1 MKNVS
6 FDAIENENR
15 YYVSAQSSLPDS
27 QTKVLMAG
35 DLFAV
40 FDRQGDLR
48 TPSFI
53 EQGLFYKEMRHLSR
67 LVLRLKDQVL
77 LLLSS
82 SVRTDNAVF
91 TADLTNPAV
100 RLIDQREVR
109 RGALHFLRSSLLWGN
124 TCSQQIQVQ
133 NYDHQVVTIELVLE
147 LESDFADIFEVR
159 GSKRERHGNLLNPRV
174 EPSAL
179 TLLYEGLDGLR
190 RETRIESSILP
201 AAVSLNQMRIPIK
214 MLPGEQVELGIDI
227 HCRTGEEADVSKLE
241 INIADLLAKRRREIF
256 EVEIYTSNEQFNDW
270 INRSKADLR
279 MLITSTSGG
288 LYPYAGVP
296 WYSTIFGRDG
306 IITALEC
313 LWMCP
318 DIAKGVLSCLSS
330 TQAWET
336 SPDRDSEPGKILHE
350 MRQSEMARCGEV
362 PFGRY
367 YGSVDATPLFLLL
380 AAEYYRRT
388 GDLEFISQIFSNIER
403 ALCWIDRYG
412 DRDGDGFVEYGHS
425 SPRGL
430 SQQGWKDSQ
439 DSVFHSDGRLAEGPI
454 ALCEVQGYVYAAK
467 NRIADVFEHL
477 GKPERA
483 AILRR
488 EAAALQ
494 DKFRKAFWCAGISSY
509 AIALDG
515 EKQRC
520 EVRSSN
526 AGQILFSGIDSG
538 CHGRTIVSGLES
550 ENFYSGW
557 GVRTIAAGEARYNP
571 MSYHNGSVWPHD
583 NALIALGLS
592 EEKDKTLVEK
602 ILTGIF
608 DASIFFDLHR
618 MPELFCGFPRRTG
631 EAPTLYPVACAPQA
645 WAAGSSFLLLQS
657 CLGMQIDAPNSV
669 IRFVHPMLPE
679 SVPSVRIAGIR
690 VGSAEVSLEITRNE
704 KTVSTAIL
712 DRHGEIDILSIK

>member
-1 MKNVS
+1 MQNPS
-6 FDAIENENR
+6 RDLSEIQNH
-15 YYVSAQSSLPDS
+15 YYVKAQSSLADS
-27 QTKVLMAG
+27 QTKVLMTG

-40 FDRQGDLR
+40 FDRQGDFR
-48 TPSFI
+48 MPAFV
-53 EQGLFYKEMRHLSR
+53 EQGLFYREMRHLSR
-67 LVLRLKDQVL
+67 CVLRLKDQAL

-82 SVRTDNAVF
+82 SVRSDNGVF
-91 TADLTNPAV
+91 TADLTNPE
-100 RLIDQREVR
+100 LQLDDRELPQ
-109 RGALHFLRSSLLWGN
+109 GSLHFSRSSFLGRD
-124 TCSQQIQVQ
+124 TCSQQVQIQ
-133 NYDHQVVTIELVLE
+133 NYDRDMVALELILE

-159 GSKRERHGNLLNPRV
+159 GSKRERRGNLLNPRV

-179 TLLYEGLDGLR
+179 TLRYQGLDGLL

-214 MLPGEQVELGIDI
+214 LSPGEQEELAIDI
-227 HCRTGEEADVSKLE
+227 HCRAGEEASVSKAE
-241 INIADLLAKRRREIF
+241 INVPDLLAKRGRGVF
-256 EVEIYTSNEQFNDW
+256 EVEIYASNEQFNDW
-270 INRSKADLR
+270 VNRSMADLK
-279 MLITSTSGG
+279 MLVTLTPDG

-318 DIAKGVLSCLSS
+318 ELAKGVLSCLSS
-330 TQAWET
+330 TQATET

-350 MRQSEMARCGEV
+350 MRQSEMARSGEV

-367 YGSVDATPLFLLL
+367 YGNVDSTPLFILL

-388 GDLEFISQIFSNIER
+388 GDLEFVNRICPNIER
-403 ALCWIDRYG
+403 ALHWIDNYG
-412 DRDGDGFVEYGHS
+412 DSDGDGFIEYGHS
-425 SPRGL
+425 SRRGL
-430 SQQGWKDSQ
+430 LQQGWKDSQ

-467 NRIADVFEHL
+467 RRIADVFECL
-477 GKPERA
+477 GEHERA
-483 AILRR
+483 SILRR
-488 EAAALQ
+488 EAAVLK
-494 DKFRKAFWCAGISSY
+494 DRFHEAFWCAGISSY
-509 AIALDG
+509 AIALNG
-515 EKQRC
+515 TKQRC

-526 AGQILFSGIDSG
+526 AGQILFTGIGSGDHCRAII
-538 CHGRTIVSGLES
+538 TELES
-550 ENFYSGW
+550 KSFYSGW

-583 NALIALGLS
+583 NALIAWGLS
-592 EEKDKTLVEK
+592 GEKDKTLLEK
-602 ILTGIF
+602 IVTGLF

-631 EAPTLYPVACAPQA
+631 EAPTLYSVACAPQA
-645 WAAGSSFLLLQS
+645 WAAGSVFLMLQA

-679 SVPSVRIAGIR
+679 SVSSVRIAGIR

-704 KTVSTAIL
+704 KTVSIAIL
-712 DRHGEIDILSIK
+712 DRRGEIDIVSIK